1 MYLLEYDNVELY
13 NKFISFNSG
22 TYENISS
29 SDVEMFNYMKSL
41 LVVEALFVVEGLA
54 LTNVNYKFTFNY
66 QL

>member
-1 MYLLEYDNVELY
+1 MYLLEKDNVELY
-13 NKFISFNSG
+13 NKISFNSG

-41 LVVEALFVVEGLA
+41 LVVEASFVVEGLA

>member
-13 NKFISFNSG
+13 NKLISFNSG

-29 SDVEMFNYMKSL
+29 SDVEMFSYMKSL

>member
-1 MYLLEYDNVELY
+1 MYLLEKDNVELY
-13 NKFISFNSG
+13 NKISFNSG

-29 SDVEMFNYMKSL
+29 SDVEMFNYIKSL